1 MHVGPTN
8 SGKTHHALRAL
19 AAAKTGVYAGP
30 LRLLAHEIWERLN
43 LGQIVPLGV
52 EQPPPHA
59 NPPPPSHPSQ
69 GAALY
74 TAPQDSRPST
84 NSKYAR
90 ATNMTTGEEK
100 KVVEHYAGLLSCTV
114 EMLSSRMEYDVGVI
128 DEIQM
133 IGDPQRGFAWT
144 SAVLGLSAR
153 ELHLCGEASAIPIVQ
168 SFLQETGD
176 DLEIR
181 QYERLTP
188 LLVEEESLGGD
199 LSKVQK
205 GDCVIAFSRTS
216 IFALKTEIEKKSGLK
231 CAVVYGKLPPEIR
244 SEQAALFNDP
254 DSGFDV
260 IIGSDAI
267 GMGLNLKI
275 RRIIFSAV
283 TKGDGA
289 SSSKVPLSIS
299 QTKQIAGRAGRY
311 GHSID
316 PSNSCGYVT
325 TLHPKD
331 LPFVKDAL
339 SHPSTPTL
347 SHAYVGPTVESME
360 AFCAALPIS
369 KSHSQHNSLFPTSS
383 SGTNLTSFLESI
395 QMAHVYTASVPPAYK
410 YINTTS
416 PSGLEKL
423 SRLCSWIEKHSKGVL
438 TWEDKICWLVSPMA
452 VRDDL
457 CVKCYEVIIRRQRDD
472 MDVGDLKDVL
482 EETSRIVYGQDVKKV
497 SVGEMNKEPKGFLQ
511 VLEWAEEQ
519 MRKHSESLQAV
530 AVLEKEVREV
540 NEEKE
545 EEEKEEDAR
554 LSTRNRQPFIPEIT
568 HSTLSVLE
576 SFHKILVF
584 YMWMLFRNS
593 VVFSDQETTE
603 ELKRRVEV
611 VLDWSLQVIGQS
623 DQDKTDGKD
632 MEKVRI
638 AKEERMLS
646 ERAAYKQLMKDYQ
659 ERNAKNE
666 TEQNKEERDSR
677 EMNRSREEETVGSSA
692 GFIDVLKN
700 YVENPNLRVGRGGAA
715 AAAPSKSVS

>member
-1 MHVGPTN
+1 MLKRLSNVCVRSAGPAQKRFRGKSKSKPKPKHYANQNSARPQFLMDAPKSPFAVGPTLAQARQAPPDHLTPETASRYFEAHVTQWAKSTRTLARYQNFGFAPSDMIPILDAFAEAGSSGFFSSPENQEKYQLGRLSQKPSSTQWAPIARQFEAEITFSTIFFSWCRHSSDSSILDKLASEGNIKPDVLATLRHLGTVAVRRPAEEFPFTRRIQRKVIMHVGPTN

-59 NPPPPSHPSQ
+59 NPQPPSHPSQ

-90 ATNMTTGEEK
+90 ATNMITGEEK

-168 SFLQETGD
+168 SLLQETGD

-267 GMGLNLKI
+267 GMGLNLYVFFLLAI
-275 RRIIFSAV
+275 SLIHFSLFV
-283 TKGDGA
+283 EKSDA
-289 SSSKVPLSIS
+289 SSSP
-299 QTKQIAGRAGRY
+299 Q
-311 GHSID
+311 
-316 PSNSCGYVT
+316 
-325 TLHPKD
+325 
-331 LPFVKDAL
+331 
-339 SHPSTPTL
+339 
-347 SHAYVGPTVESME
+347 
-360 AFCAALPIS
+360 
-369 KSHSQHNSLFPTSS
+369 
-383 SGTNLTSFLESI
+383 
-395 QMAHVYTASVPPAYK
+395 
-410 YINTTS
+410 
-416 PSGLEKL
+416 
-423 SRLCSWIEKHSKGVL
+423 
-438 TWEDKICWLVSPMA
+438 
-452 VRDDL
+452 
-457 CVKCYEVIIRRQRDD
+457 
-472 MDVGDLKDVL
+472 
-482 EETSRIVYGQDVKKV
+482 
-497 SVGEMNKEPKGFLQ
+497 
-511 VLEWAEEQ
+511 
-519 MRKHSESLQAV
+519 
-530 AVLEKEVREV
+530 
-540 NEEKE
+540 
-545 EEEKEEDAR
+545 
-554 LSTRNRQPFIPEIT
+554 
-568 HSTLSVLE
+568 
-576 SFHKILVF
+576 
-584 YMWMLFRNS
+584 
-593 VVFSDQETTE
+593 
-603 ELKRRVEV
+603 
-611 VLDWSLQVIGQS
+611 
-623 DQDKTDGKD
+623 
-632 MEKVRI
+632 
-638 AKEERMLS
+638 
-646 ERAAYKQLMKDYQ
+646 
-659 ERNAKNE
+659 
-666 TEQNKEERDSR
+666 
-677 EMNRSREEETVGSSA
+677 
-692 GFIDVLKN
+692 
-700 YVENPNLRVGRGGAA
+700 
-715 AAAPSKSVS
+715 

>member
-1 MHVGPTN
+1 MIPILDVFAEAGSSGFFSSPENQEKYQLGRLSQKPSSTQWAPIARQFEAEITFSTIFFSWCRHSSDSSILDKLASEGNIKPDVLATLRHLGTVAVRRPAEEFPFTRRIQRKVIMHVGPTN

-43 LGQIVPLGV
+43 L
-52 EQPPPHA
+52 
-59 NPPPPSHPSQ
+59 
-69 GAALY
+69 
-74 TAPQDSRPST
+74 DSRPST

-90 ATNMTTGEEK
+90 ATNMITGEEK
-100 KVVEHYAGLLSCTV
+100 KVVEHYAGLLSCTI

-168 SFLQETGD
+168 SLLQETGD

-360 AFCAALPIS
+360 A
-369 KSHSQHNSLFPTSS
+369 
-383 SGTNLTSFLESI
+383 
-395 QMAHVYTASVPPAYK
+395 
-410 YINTTS
+410 
-416 PSGLEKL
+416 
-423 SRLCSWIEKHSKGVL
+423 
-438 TWEDKICWLVSPMA
+438 
-452 VRDDL
+452 
-457 CVKCYEVIIRRQRDD
+457 
-472 MDVGDLKDVL
+472 
-482 EETSRIVYGQDVKKV
+482 
-497 SVGEMNKEPKGFLQ
+497 
-511 VLEWAEEQ
+511 
-519 MRKHSESLQAV
+519 
-530 AVLEKEVREV
+530 
-540 NEEKE
+540 
-545 EEEKEEDAR
+545 
-554 LSTRNRQPFIPEIT
+554 
-568 HSTLSVLE
+568 
-576 SFHKILVF
+576 
-584 YMWMLFRNS
+584 
-593 VVFSDQETTE
+593 
-603 ELKRRVEV
+603 
-611 VLDWSLQVIGQS
+611 
-623 DQDKTDGKD
+623 
-632 MEKVRI
+632 
-638 AKEERMLS
+638 
-646 ERAAYKQLMKDYQ
+646 
-659 ERNAKNE
+659 
-666 TEQNKEERDSR
+666 
-677 EMNRSREEETVGSSA
+677 
-692 GFIDVLKN
+692 
-700 YVENPNLRVGRGGAA
+700 
-715 AAAPSKSVS
+715 